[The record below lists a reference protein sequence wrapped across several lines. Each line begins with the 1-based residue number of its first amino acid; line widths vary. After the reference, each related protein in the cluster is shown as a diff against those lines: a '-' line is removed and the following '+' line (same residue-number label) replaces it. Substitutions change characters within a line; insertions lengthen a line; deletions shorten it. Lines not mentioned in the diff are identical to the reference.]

1 MAATLDRGERA
12 RRGGLAWLALS
23 SLPFSPRLV
32 SIRGAFVVGR
42 EGGGGKAIEL
52 QQLSLLFLFSL
63 LSWSEIMAAVNRIA
77 STQKKRQEKEKENGK
92 TRVAPQTFFLSR

>member
-1 MAATLDRGERA
+1 MVAATLDRGERA

-77 STQKKRQEKEKENGK
+77 STQKNRQKKKKMGKRGLL
-92 TRVAPQTFFLSR
+92 P